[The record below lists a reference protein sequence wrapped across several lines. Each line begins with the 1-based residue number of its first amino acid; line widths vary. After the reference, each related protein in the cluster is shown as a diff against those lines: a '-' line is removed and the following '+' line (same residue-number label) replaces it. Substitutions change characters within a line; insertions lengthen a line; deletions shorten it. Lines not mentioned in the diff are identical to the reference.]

1 MIIKSVI
8 CLENY
13 IDLNKNTVNFVIFL
27 VSMTIEGDTTHFIG
41 EHSETNCNSK
51 TADHILSIVH
61 FPTTYGV
68 HVQKKKKTLDKI
80 FVFILKMLY
89 FQQFV
94 SYSLISKGIISFC
107 EEINPDF

>member
-27 VSMTIEGDTTHFIG
+27 VSMTIEGDTTHLIG

-51 TADHILSIVH
+51 TAGSYPFNCSLPHNIWG
-61 FPTTYGV
+61 TCT
-68 HVQKKKKTLDKI
+68 KKKTLDKI

-107 EEINPDF
+107 KEINPDF